1 MRLFNLPTFTH
12 WHYWEVRGLGFTFT
26 HLYLILTHSLADL
39 DAFQQQHPNS
49 FEFFKFLPEKRQH
62 SRGRGRGER

>member
-1 MRLFNLPTFTH
+1 MPTFNH

-39 DAFQQQHPNS
+39 DGFLQEHPKS
-49 FEFFKFLPEKRQH
+49 FEFLRFLPDYNQEK
-62 SRGRGRGER
+62 GNGVGGKGK